1 MSAVTTPIAASAH
14 EDAPHDDN
22 LITAQFDPS
31 MPTDAPIFGVNA
43 ASFPWV
49 PRHGEVTIRED
60 GRTDVRLR
68 GLHSPQADGS
78 QANPLSSITASLYC
92 GGTLA
97 ARSSAQAMSVPGGDA
112 RSASGSLSQRC
123 VRWRGFSSTLPWTR
137 RSTSPAQRRPR
148 TDRAHSG
155 AAYRSFPTLPRRT

>member
-1 MSAVTTPIAASAH
+1 MAAVTTPIAASAH

-43 ASFPWV
+43 ASLSWV
-49 PRHGEVTIRED
+49 LRHGEVTIRED

-68 GLHSPQADGS
+68 GLQIPQADGS

-112 RSASGSLSQRC
+112 RFRVWLTVPKVRAMARVLINPAVDSAVYIASAT
-123 VRWRGFSSTLPWTR
+123 ST
-137 RSTSPAQRRPR
+137 Q
-148 TDRAHSG
+148 D
-155 AAYRSFPTLPRRT
+155 